1 MVPASS
7 KRVENIELKVEC
19 GFSKL
24 NLESSGG

>member
-1 MVPASS
+1 MVPANS
-7 KRVENIELKVEC
+7 KRVENIELKVER